1 MSSNNATRAA
11 LAVASGLAMGLA
23 FPKFDH
29 GLLAWVALV
38 PLFYVIEGESM
49 RRVFWWAYL
58 QGFASYVVQ
67 LYWIPIPLHDF
78 ADVRMEFAIFPMLLL
93 AGIVAIDTAVA
104 IWAGEFIARRT
115 RIPAVVTMPMAWTAV
130 EWIRTYFPIGFP
142 WNLLGYTAYHNL
154 ELIQFAEFTGVYGV
168 SALIVF
174 FNAVVYVVIFRRG
187 GSRLQAVSL
196 SALTALM
203 IVLVAF
209 GAWRI
214 RDLKNAPSAGSFK
227 VAMVQGNIPQSLKW
241 DPNFLPQSYKVYQD
255 ETVDAAKR
263 GADLIVWPEAAAA
276 FLFQPDDRYPA
287 MLTSDA
293 PYRTTLLT
301 LARNIGKPILFG
313 APALAVQND
322 RVAGFYNRANLV
334 SDKGEVVAHYDKIE
348 LVPVRRVCSGAR
360 ASRLLRQPGRRGLR
374 RHDSRQGAD
383 AVRLQRCE
391 ARSFDLLRE
400 YLSRFHAARG
410 QSGRRRAR
418 EYHQRRMVWRE
429 FGAVPGARDGGVALD
444 RDQGPD
450 GACGEHGIH
459 RADRAFR
466 PNHESHAAV
475 QTRHDDRQRIVA
487 SGADALHD
495 GRRFVRGDLRRA
507 DGDWID
513 RGMAM
518 AAPGNARSR
527 AGPTSEAR
535 RQRPTPLINT
545 RLHDIICRRQDAG
558 VRCDFQCSAT

>member
-1 MSSNNATRAA
+1 MSSNTLTRAA

-78 ADVRMEFAIFPMLLL
+78 ADVRMEFAIFPMLML

-115 RIPAVVTMPMAWTAV
+115 RIPAVITMPVAWTAV
-130 EWIRTYFPIGFP
+130 ELIRTYFPIGFP
-142 WNLLGYTAYHNL
+142 WNLLGYAAYRNL

-174 FNAVVYVVIFRRG
+174 FNAVVYVVISRRG
-187 GSRLQAVSL
+187 DSRLQAISL

-214 RDLKNAPSAGSFK
+214 RDLKNAPSTGSFK

-241 DPNFLPQSYKVYQD
+241 DPKFLPQSYGVYQD
-255 ETVDAAKR
+255 ETADAARR

-276 FLFQPDDRYPA
+276 FLFQADDRYPA

-293 PYRTTLLT
+293 AYRTALLT
-301 LARNIGKPILFG
+301 LAKNMGKPILFG

-322 RVAGFYNRANLV
+322 RVAGFYNRADLV
-334 SDKGEVVAHYDKIE
+334 SDQGEVLAHYDKIE
-348 LVPVRRVCSGAR
+348 LVPFGEYVPAR
-360 ASRLLRQPGRRGLR
+360 ALLGFFVNRVVEGMGDMIPGKEQTLFEVKGAKLGILICYESIFPDFTRREVNE
-374 RHDSRQGAD
+374 GAD
-383 AVRLQRCE
+383 ILVNITNDAWYGESSAPYQVLAMAVM
-391 ARSFDLLRE
+391 RSIETKVPMVR
-400 YLSRFHAARG
+400 AANTGFSALIEPSGQITNRTPLFKRG
-410 QSGRRRAR
+410 TTIVNVSWRPIRTL
-418 EYHQRRMVWRE
+418 YTMV
-429 FGAVPGARDGGVALD
+429 
-444 RDQGPD
+444 
-450 GACGEHGIH
+450 
-459 RADRAFR
+459 
-466 PNHESHAAV
+466 
-475 QTRHDDRQRIVA
+475 
-487 SGADALHD
+487 
-495 GRRFVRGDLRRA
+495 GDLFAEICLVLTAIGLIAGWRWPRPA
-507 DGDWID
+507 TIEV
-513 RGMAM
+513 
-518 AAPGNARSR
+518 APVRSR
-527 AGPTSEAR
+527 KVATNG
-535 RQRPTPLINT
+535 RP
-545 RLHDIICRRQDAG
+545 H
-558 VRCDFQCSAT
+558 